1 MELCGT
7 ISVSFCAVDRYVEAM
22 IDRLTDQV
30 AKEARDLRILQA
42 VVDHHPI
49 GIVRISNE
57 TGIPEHKVRYSLRML
72 ENDGFIDPTQQGA
85 VPAEDIDERV
95 GDINAGLDELA
106 ERVDSLSSAAEVVEA
121 AAEPEA

>member
-7 ISVSFCAVDRYVEAM
+7 ISVSFCAVDRYIRVM
-22 IDRLTDQV
+22 IDRLTEQV

-42 VVDHHPI
+42 VIDHHPI

-85 VPAEDIDERV
+85 VPAEDIGERV

-106 ERVDSLSSAAEVVEA
+106 ERVDSLSSAADVVEA